1 MKPHT
6 GIQEKETLPD
16 TGTITLPAPKR
27 GFQYVEVPEDLSKHV
42 FNLPG
47 LYSLC
52 RLENGGILEDL
63 DAHLSKVVGRAMTM
77 QKKGTVSLAITLKPE
92 GIKNMEIIAKV
103 DSKPPKIEPSP
114 TMLFAT
120 EKGQLLA
127 HDPAQLELSLN
138 VIRMAESDTERRR
151 RKVIDEDD

>member
-1 MKPHT
+1 MKPNT
-6 GIQEKETLPD
+6 ETQPEP
-16 TGTITLPAPKR
+16 GTVTLPAPKR

-52 RLENGGILEDL
+52 RLESGGILEDL

-92 GIKNMEIIAKV
+92 GIKNMEIKAKV
-103 DSKPPKIEPSP
+103 DSKPPKIEPTA

-127 HDPAQLELSLN
+127 HDPAQLELGLN
-138 VIRMAESDTERRR
+138 VIRMADTEGERRR